1 MAPLAQVTLC
11 DLGNRLRM
19 NNTVEAGGELKHGT
33 EIVASEDRLMSALL
47 GTLPGVSSAGE

>member
-1 MAPLAQVTLC
+1 
-11 DLGNRLRM
+11 M

-47 GTLPGVSSAGE
+47 GTLPGVSSAGELY